1 MPLTE
6 ANLDTHKCDHC
17 GGTVREHCTESGGAW
32 FLRPCDR
39 HLAAL
44 TPLWKEMAMEDGIT
58 CRFCCQLLRSHFATG
73 MSPINI
79 RMGNATAVINLPDAK
94 PGQVV
99 ILPLQEFIDCRKQD
113 RPPETVPSPTSPPVT
128 VER

>member
-1 MPLTE
+1 MPLTA

-17 GGTVREHCTESGGAW
+17 GGTLREHCTESGGAW

-44 TPLWKEMAMEDGIT
+44 EPLWKEMATEDGIT
-58 CRFCCQLLRSHFATG
+58 CRHCCQLLRSHFAVG
-73 MSPINI
+73 LAPINI
-79 RMGNATAVINLPDAK
+79 RMGNATAVINLPDAQ

-99 ILPLQEFIDCRKQD
+99 TLPLGGFIDCRKQD
-113 RPPETVPSPTSPPVT
+113 LLVSVPRSSPART
-128 VER
+128 